1 MPAGA
6 GRAWSPRSLFRSAS
20 FNEESM
26 MGQSGCG
33 ALPRRASRDARARL
47 TVHILT
53 MTQKLTPLPSAHNS
67 HQCADI
73 QEFTPPQG

>member
-6 GRAWSPRSLFRSAS
+6 GRAWSRRSLFRSAS

-53 MTQKLTPLPSAHNS
+53 MTQK
-67 HQCADI
+67 
-73 QEFTPPQG
+73 